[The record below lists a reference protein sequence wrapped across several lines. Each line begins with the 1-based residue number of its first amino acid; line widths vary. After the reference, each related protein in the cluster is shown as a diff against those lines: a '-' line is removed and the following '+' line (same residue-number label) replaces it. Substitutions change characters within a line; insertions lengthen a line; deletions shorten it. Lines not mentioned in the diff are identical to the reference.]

1 MADTTWTTTGEEAL
15 FPAKNNRL
23 KFVIGGV
30 LLVSA
35 IVYLV
40 VNAMSGNTQLYKTVS
55 EFYAEQDQLVGR
67 DLRIA
72 GFVLG
77 DTIEF
82 TQIDALNTRLEFEIV
97 DDINN
102 PGQRLRVVALNEPMP
117 DLLQHEAQALVE
129 GSPNESGEFITNPGG
144 LLLKCPTRYEELDPA
159 DHPDN
164 VERPVNGN

>member
-1 MADTTWTTTGEEAL
+1 MADTTWTTTGEETL
-15 FPAKNNRL
+15 FPVKNNRL
-23 KFVIGGV
+23 KFVVGGV
-30 LLVSA
+30 LLVAA

-40 VNAMSGNTQLYKTVS
+40 VSAMSGNTQLYKTVG
-55 EFYAEQDQLVGR
+55 EFYDEQDRLIGR
-67 DLRIA
+67 DLRVA

-77 DTIEF
+77 DSIEF
-82 TQIDALNTRLEFEIV
+82 VQIDATTTRLEFDIV

-102 PGQRLRVVALNEPMP
+102 PAQRLHIVAMNEPKP

-129 GSPNESGEFITNPGG
+129 GSANENGEFISNQGG

-164 VERPVNGN
+164 IDRSLNN